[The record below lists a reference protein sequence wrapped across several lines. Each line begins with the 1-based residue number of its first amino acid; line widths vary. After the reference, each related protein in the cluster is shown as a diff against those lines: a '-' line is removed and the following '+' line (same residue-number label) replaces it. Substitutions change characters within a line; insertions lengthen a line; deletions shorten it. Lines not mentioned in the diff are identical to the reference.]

1 VHVIATI
8 KNMVGHIS
16 ASHCGRARF
25 CGVPSEKYGD
35 AELLVAL
42 STDQG
47 SGKRRG
53 VRRDCYTTPSK
64 NRKSRAVL
72 SPSSLSA

>member
-1 VHVIATI
+1 VHVVATI

-25 CGVPSEKYGD
+25 CGVPSEEYGD

-47 SGKRRG
+47 SGKRRACAG
-53 VRRDCYTTPSK
+53 IATPHLQK
-64 NRKSRAVL
+64 TESREQCCRQV
-72 SPSSLSA
+72 P